1 MMRAGHLTSN
11 RLVEIGLRVYAALVY
26 IFLYLPILIV
36 VLFSFNN
43 SRSVQSWAGFTTDW
57 YIKAWQDASIQS
69 GLRNSLIVASF
80 NMLAAVIL
88 GTLLALGLRKSPKL
102 LVGIFIAVM
111 YMTII
116 SPEIVTGLSSLL
128 FFVQV
133 GKWLG
138 IKNILGIFTI
148 VATHAVWTSAL
159 VALIVRARL
168 ASLDESLD
176 EASADLGA
184 TPWGTFWQITIP
196 LLLPAIIAGGLLAF
210 TFSFDDYVITQF
222 VSGPQSSTLP
232 IRIWGM
238 VRFGV
243 SPIIN
248 SVAAVIL
255 SFTLVS
261 LFLAQYILTNDNAS
275 PRPLLA
281 WFMFVIG
288 VVLYGIGPA
297 QSVWNNLTRFEGMVG
312 IASWLVVWMAAVGAF
327 YWFLRRVRRPPPSAQ
342 LHPAG

>member
-1 MMRAGHLTSN
+1 MTAVPAAN
-11 RLVEIGLRVYAALVY
+11 RNPWLEFGLRAYSGLMYV
-26 IFLYLPILIV
+26 FLYLPILV
-36 VLFSFNN
+36 VVIFSFNN

-57 YIKAWQDASIQS
+57 YARAWQDAGIQS
-69 GLRNSLIVASF
+69 GLRNSLIVATL
-80 NMLAAVIL
+80 NMLAAVTL
-88 GTLLALGLRKSPKL
+88 GTLLALGLRRAPRV
-102 LVGIFIAVM
+102 LVGLFVAVM

-133 GKWLG
+133 GKWLQ
-138 IKNILGIFTI
+138 IQNILGIFTI

-168 ASLDESLD
+168 AGMDESLH

-184 TPWGTFWQITIP
+184 TPWATFWRVTVP
-196 LLLPAIIAGGLLAF
+196 LLLPAIVAGGLLAF

-243 SPIIN
+243 SPQVN
-248 SVAAVIL
+248 AVASVVL
-255 SFTLVS
+255 LFTLTT
-261 LFLAQYILTNDNAS
+261 LFLAQYILTQENAS
-275 PRPLLA
+275 ARPLVA
-281 WFMFVIG
+281 WLVFVIG
-288 VVLYGIGPA
+288 TVLYALGPFQA
-297 QSVWNNLTRFEGMVG
+297 WWTNLVPLSAVLAYLSFIVG
-312 IASWLVVWMAAVGAF
+312 WMLALAALYWLWQRAHPPLAPLRAAS
-327 YWFLRRVRRPPPSAQ
+327 
-342 LHPAG
+342 